1 MSALHRL
8 VETQEHVNWLM
19 PLRKQQAP
27 AANDGGPAA
36 RLRAARLRAARLRAA
51 RLPAAC
57 VAAEDPLGMDDLSP
71 ALLWWLGRLA
81 CAFSAVATASML
93 TAILA
98 VGVF

>member
-8 VETQEHVNWLM
+8 VPQEHVNWLM
-19 PLRKQQAP
+19 PLPKQQAP

-36 RLRAARLRAARLRAA
+36 S
-51 RLPAAC
+51 LPAAC
-57 VAAEDPLGMDDLSP
+57 AAAEDPLGLDDLSP

-98 VGVF
+98 AGVF